1 MYFHYCF
8 MLPPTWK
15 LIDNK
20 HYRFIFKVTN
30 QMITACKS
38 YITEHNTKSIWDEE
52 QEQLIKKCKDCL
64 KLNDEYQKCFQKT
77 KKKIEQNPD
86 EKQFEFSETY
96 IFGKI
101 NTFARR
107 LEKIIDIFTVL
118 NSFQRLGLSKI
129 EGIEML
135 FAKFQLITTTMKK
148 KPYDMLDY
156 RKMEFETD
164 YEEFKRSI
172 SDLEVLS
179 FCYFACIST
188 VFFWKIL

>member
-1 MYFHYCF
+1 
-8 MLPPTWK
+8 
-15 LIDNK
+15 
-20 HYRFIFKVTN
+20 
-30 QMITACKS
+30 MITACKS

-52 QEQLIKKCKDCL
+52 QGQLIKNCKNCL

-107 LEKIIDIFTVL
+107 LEKIIDTFTVL
-118 NSFQRLGLSKI
+118 NSFQRLGMSKI

-135 FAKFQLITTTMKK
+135 FAKFQLITTTLKK

-172 SDLEVLS
+172 NDLEVSSLN
-179 FCYFACIST
+179 FCMHQYCVLLGNFST
-188 VFFWKIL
+188 ICSTNL